1 MKFKVEIDENCIE
14 PEVTVKCRELSP
26 EVIALQK
33 ALTSPGVGSQTLS
46 LIKEDTEYFLSA
58 DDIIFFE
65 TDERSVSAHTV
76 DNVYL
81 TKYKLYE
88 IEKMFPLTF
97 MRVSKSAIVNVN
109 KIYSITKGISSCFI
123 QFAGSIKQLYVSR
136 MYYKPLRDRMD
147 ERR

>member
-14 PEVTVKCRELSP
+14 PEVTVKCRELTP

-33 ALTSPGVGSQTLS
+33 ALTTLGGGSQTLA
-46 LIKEDTEYFLSA
+46 LTKDDTEYFLSA

-65 TDERSVSAHTV
+65 TDERNVSAHTV
-76 DNVYL
+76 DNVYQ

-88 IEKMFPLTF
+88 LEKMFPLRF
-97 MRVSKSAIVNVN
+97 MRVSKSSIVNVN
-109 KIYSITKGISSCFI
+109 KIYSITRGISSCFI
-123 QFAGSIKQLYVSR
+123 QFAGSVKQLYVSR
-136 MYYKPLRDRMD
+136 MYYKPLHDRMD